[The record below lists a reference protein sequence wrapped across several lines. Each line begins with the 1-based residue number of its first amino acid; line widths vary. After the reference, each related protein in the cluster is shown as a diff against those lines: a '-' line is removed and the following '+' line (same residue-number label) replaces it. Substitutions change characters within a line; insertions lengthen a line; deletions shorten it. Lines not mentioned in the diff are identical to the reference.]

1 MKALSVLFA
10 LACFP
15 TIARAGDEAPSGRPS
30 AVLLVVT
37 TTPQG
42 TVATF
47 GQSAGDGGAAGAAL
61 ARAVEGLGF
70 RVRSAGGQ
78 SIAISS
84 EGGGNSLIPVGDQAA
99 LDVAR
104 KVGAAAAF
112 VVGINV
118 KADGPIRGT
127 HLVGAAGRGQL
138 RLLDVQSG
146 NAVASAEADGGGF
159 DAALDRAAAAASR
172 DITDHLV
179 RAIEGQATSRWPA
192 AAPAGSGSF
201 VAVEIKGAHAWG
213 AVAAIIQ
220 RLGATEGVAAVHA
233 RDVRRGRIL
242 LAVDSK
248 LAARNLAAAVERAR
262 LPSGTVRAT
271 ASGDGK
277 IVVEVRGDTAPPA
290 PPEQP

>member
-159 DAALDRAAAAASR
+159 DAALDRAAAAA
-172 DITDHLV
+172 
-179 RAIEGQATSRWPA
+179 
-192 AAPAGSGSF
+192 
-201 VAVEIKGAHAWG
+201 
-213 AVAAIIQ
+213 IIQ
-220 RLGATEGVAAVHA
+220 RLGGTEGVAAVHA